1 MKNLKLASRESQ
13 THTVIKVSGV
23 DIGLDFV
30 VIAGPCSVE
39 SEAQTIETAHAVKAA
54 GASMLRGG
62 AFKPRTSPYAFQGL
76 GLSGLKILAKA
87 RQETGLPIVTEV
99 IDPRDVSW
107 VAEFADVLQ
116 IGTRNMQNFSLLREV
131 GKTNR
136 PVLLKRGMY
145 STLEEWLNCA
155 EYILSEGN
163 SEVILCERGIRTFE
177 KYTRNTLDLSA
188 VPAIKELTHLPI
200 IIDPTHSTGRLSLIA
215 PMSLAAVAAGADG
228 LIIEVHNNPQQALCD
243 ADQALTPDVFAGLM
257 KRLRPLKS
265 FMDTLEPGGN
275 GNGKNRMVNS

>member
-1 MKNLKLASRESQ
+1 MKNLKLASREQ
-13 THTVIKVSGV
+13 KERTIVNVGGVEVGHGLVI
-23 DIGLDFV
+23 
-30 VIAGPCSVE
+30 IAGPCSVE
-39 SEAQTIETAHAVKAA
+39 SEKQTIETALAVKAA
-54 GASMLRGG
+54 GADMMRGG

-76 GLSGLKILAKA
+76 GLQGLKILEKA
-87 RQETGLPIVTEV
+87 REETGLPIVTEV

-116 IGTRNMQNFSLLREV
+116 IGTRNMQNFALLKEV
-131 GKTNR
+131 GKSGR
-136 PVLLKRGMY
+136 PALLKRGMY

-163 SEVILCERGIRTFE
+163 PDVILCERGIRTFE

-215 PMSLAAVAAGADG
+215 PMSSAAVAAGADG
-228 LIIEVHNNPQQALCD
+228 LIIEVHNKPEEALCD
-243 ADQALTPDVFAGLM
+243 ADQALTPEMFSNVM
-257 KRLRPLKS
+257 SQVRPLKA
-265 FMDTLEPGGN
+265 FLEN
-275 GNGKNRMVNS
+275 NVSTSSSS

>member
-1 MKNLKLASRESQ
+1 MKNLKLASREQ
-13 THTVIKVSGV
+13 KERTIVNVGGVEVGHGLVI
-23 DIGLDFV
+23 
-30 VIAGPCSVE
+30 IAGPCSVE
-39 SEAQTIETAHAVKAA
+39 SEKQTIETALAVKAA
-54 GASMLRGG
+54 GADMMRGG

-76 GLSGLKILAKA
+76 GLQGLKILEKA
-87 RQETGLPIVTEV
+87 REETGLPIVTEV

-116 IGTRNMQNFSLLREV
+116 IGTRNMQNFALLKEV
-131 GKTNR
+131 GKSGR
-136 PVLLKRGMY
+136 PALLKRGMY

-163 SEVILCERGIRTFE
+163 PDVILCERGIRTFE

-215 PMSLAAVAAGADG
+215 PMSSAAVAAGADG
-228 LIIEVHNNPQQALCD
+228 LIIEVHNKPEEALCD
-243 ADQALTPDVFAGLM
+243 ADQALTPEMFSNVM
-257 KRLRPLKS
+257 SQVRSLKA
-265 FMDTLEPGGN
+265 FLEN
-275 GNGKNRMVNS
+275 NVSTSSSS